1 MSRKRA
7 IKFDSTDEVEEAPL
21 PLRPSKRSPKKQIL
35 PVEEDESEDTLDD
48 AAPIPF
54 DSEQED
60 LSFDDPTVTPY
71 PGRQYSGNGNPASAW
86 DKAGM
91 IAVWIGVFVGTYFL
105 YKAVGE
111 FQYKEIIFAAGSLGT
126 AFFGAKAAGTHVG
139 KFLKFL
145 VICLAVVGVIALV
158 AYLFKIFM

>member
-1 MSRKRA
+1 MSKKRA
-7 IKFDSTDEVEEAPL
+7 RKIDHTDEGEEAPL
-21 PLRPSKRSPKKQIL
+21 PIQPSKRSPKKQIS
-35 PVEEDESEDTLDD
+35 PVEEDESEDAFDD
-48 AAPIPF
+48 PAPNHF

-60 LSFDDPTVTPY
+60 LSFDDSMLIPY
-71 PGRQYSGNGNPASAW
+71 PASQYSSKGNPASAW
-86 DKAGM
+86 DIAGM
-91 IAVWIGVFVGTYFL
+91 VAVWIGVFAGTYFL

-111 FQYKEIIFAAGSLGT
+111 FQYKEIIFAVGSLGT

-158 AYLFKIFM
+158 AYLFKHFM